1 MSNSERGGGEA
12 IVKSV
17 PSMHVQLLCRLQN
30 YENIGDV
37 SKNSTHSGKLHNIV
51 YLFISYIST
60 CRYFYSGVQLYHP
73 NAFQSRVLHTIAI
86 FIVGNR
92 VFF

>member
-17 PSMHVQLLCRLQN
+17 PSMHVQLVCRLQN

-51 YLFISYIST
+51 YLFISY
-60 CRYFYSGVQLYHP
+60 
-73 NAFQSRVLHTIAI
+73 
-86 FIVGNR
+86 
-92 VFF
+92 

>member
-37 SKNSTHSGKLHNIV
+37 SKNSTLSGKLHNIV
-51 YLFISYIST
+51 YLFISY
-60 CRYFYSGVQLYHP
+60 
-73 NAFQSRVLHTIAI
+73 
-86 FIVGNR
+86 
-92 VFF
+92 

>member
-37 SKNSTHSGKLHNIV
+37 SKNSTHSGKLPFHF
-51 YLFISYIST
+51 LLST

-92 VFF
+92 GFF

>member
-37 SKNSTHSGKLHNIV
+37 SKNNTHSGKLHNIV
-51 YLFISYIST
+51 YLFISHLVPVDIFTPVFNYITQMHSNHACCT
-60 CRYFYSGVQLYHP
+60 Q
-73 NAFQSRVLHTIAI
+73 
-86 FIVGNR
+86 
-92 VFF
+92 